1 MSRRLGTVPPF
12 VCALALGALLLGV
25 APLRIHAQ
33 ARAAGAV
40 SLLLLVGDEQNASA
54 SGEAEVDYG
63 AGAIADL
70 YFQTGVLRV
79 GGALGLAAV
88 SSPDG
93 LRSRVYMPLAA
104 SISALLPLGASVG
117 LDLRVRA
124 GLWAGAT
131 DVGLEAD
138 FFGSAGGWLT
148 FAIGAGASVTFGLD
162 VLLQR
167 AELADSQHTLA
178 TYFAPGLGLV
188 WSPPAEPTDDALRA
202 GED

>member
-1 MSRRLGTVPPF
+1 M
-12 VCALALGALLLGV
+12 
-25 APLRIHAQ
+25 
-33 ARAAGAV
+33 
-40 SLLLLVGDEQNASA
+40 LLLVGDEQNATA
-54 SGEAEVDYG
+54 GGKAEVDYG

-70 YFQTGVLRV
+70 YYQTGVLRV
-79 GGALGLAAV
+79 GGALGLVAV

-93 LRSRVYMPLAA
+93 VRSRVYMPLAA
-104 SISALLPLGASVG
+104 SVSALLPLGASVG

-131 DVGLEAD
+131 DLGLEAD

-148 FAIGAGASVTFGLD
+148 FAIGAGASISLGLD

-167 AELADSQHTLA
+167 AELAPSRHTLA